1 VTKLAL
7 LLGLL
12 LAPMAALALPSG
24 PPQVTVSGTVTTAT
38 GEHPAWFTLI
48 CTQGS
53 GAALSLQ
60 LMLSVD
66 SAPDF
71 PFDAFEGPR
80 APASYQPSAQLQVG
94 EQRFAPSAVAGW
106 RSGDVDGAFVFGI
119 AAAPR
124 SHTTAVY
131 VAAALGKPGVKLT
144 WVQLGDNIQTP
155 PLAATFAPDDA
166 ESRALARIAAPCVA
180 SHSRR

>member
-1 VTKLAL
+1 VTRRSL

-12 LAPMAALALPSG
+12 LTSATAAALPSE
-24 PPQVTVSGTVTTAT
+24 PPQVTVHGTVATAT

-60 LMLSVD
+60 LMLSTD

-80 APASYQPSAQLQVG
+80 APASYLPSAQLAVG
-94 EQRFAPSAVAGW
+94 GRRFAPSVVAGW
-106 RSGDVDGAFVFGI
+106 YGGEVAGTFVFGI
-119 AAAPR
+119 AASPGSA
-124 SHTTAVY
+124 TTAVQ
-131 VAAALGKPGVKLT
+131 VAQALGKPGVKLD
-144 WVQLGDNIQTP
+144 WIQASDNIQTP
-155 PLAATFAPDDA
+155 PLAATFAPDA
-166 ESRALARIAAPCVA
+166 AQSRALARIAAPCLPG
-180 SHSRR
+180 HPRR

>member
-1 VTKLAL
+1 MKPAL
-7 LLGLL
+7 LLSLL
-12 LAPMAALALPSG
+12 LTPAAALSSG
-24 PPQVTVSGTVTTAT
+24 PPQVTVHGTVSTST

-71 PFDAFEGPR
+71 PLDAFEGPR
-80 APASYQPSAQLQVG
+80 APASYQPSAQLQIDG
-94 EQRFAPSAVAGW
+94 QRFAPTAVAGW

-124 SHTTAVY
+124 STTTAVQ

-144 WVQLGDNIQTP
+144 WIQLSDNIQTP
-155 PLAATFAPDDA
+155 PLAATFTPDDA
-166 ESRALARIAAPCVA
+166 QSRALARIAAPCVA
-180 SHSRR
+180 GHPRH